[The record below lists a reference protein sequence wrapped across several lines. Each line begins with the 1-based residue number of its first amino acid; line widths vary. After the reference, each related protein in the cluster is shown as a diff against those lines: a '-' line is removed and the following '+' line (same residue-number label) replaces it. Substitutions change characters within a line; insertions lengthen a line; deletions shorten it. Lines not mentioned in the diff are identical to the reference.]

1 MHNPPSPG
9 SRPARPRPAA
19 GARLIAGL
27 VFAAAVVA
35 GITTACS
42 SSSSPSHAS
51 GQASGQASS
60 SGGALAF
67 SACMRSHGVPKFP
80 DPTSGSNGNSVELQQ
95 GSGIDPN
102 SQQYQSAMHACQ
114 SLLPAG
120 KANGGSVSPTVRTEY
135 LRYAGCMRSH
145 GVPNYPDPTF
155 NGNSVNLGNL
165 SALGIDTNSPQY
177 QSASNA
183 CASLNPMNHH
193 GSSK

>member
-1 MHNPPSPG
+1 MRTPLSTLT
-9 SRPARPRPAA
+9 RPARRGLAP
-19 GARLIAGL
+19 GAHLIAL
-27 VFAAAVVA
+27 LIVAAAIVA

-42 SSSSPSHAS
+42 SSSSTSQAS

-60 SGGALAF
+60 GGQLAF
-67 SACMRSHGVPKFP
+67 SACMRSHGVSNFP
-80 DPTSGSNGNSVELQQ
+80 DPTTGSNGQAQVQITP
-95 GSGIDPN
+95 GTSGIDPN
-102 SQQYQSAMHACQ
+102 SPAYQAAYRACQ

-120 KANGGSVSPTVRTEY
+120 KTSGGSVSSTVRAEY

-145 GVPNYPDPTF
+145 GISNYPDPTF

-165 SALGIDTNSPQY
+165 SGIDTNSPQY

-193 GSSK
+193 RSSQ